1 MRIKVMMIAFS
12 LVIASGVVANPLPE
26 AGKTI
31 FTGRCAACHN
41 VNKQVVGPALA
52 GVNDRRSIDWIIKFV
67 QSSQTVVKSG
77 DKDAVALFTQ
87 FNRIPMPDHSDLTAD
102 DIKNIVEYI
111 KSETVTTTSAEAPFA
126 KPTSVKPNF
135 LPLSASNYGF
145 FAIILVLVGLL
156 IASLVVLV
164 KVKEYERKYWLSK
177 STTVSK
183 NP

>member
-1 MRIKVMMIAFS
+1 MRTKIVMIAFS
-12 LVIASGVVANPLPE
+12 LVFTSVAMANPLPE

-52 GVNDRRSIDWIIKFV
+52 GVNDRRNIDWIIKFV
-67 QSSQTVVKSG
+67 QSSQSVIKGG

-87 FNRIPMPDHSDLTAD
+87 FNRIPMPDHPDLTAD
-102 DIKNIVEYI
+102 DIKNVVEYI
-111 KSETVTTTSAEAPFA
+111 KSETVAASSTEVPFA
-126 KPTSVKPNF
+126 KPTSVKPKF
-135 LPLSASNYGF
+135 IPLSASNYGF
-145 FAIILVLVGLL
+145 FAIIFALVGLL

-164 KVKEYERKYWLSK
+164 KVKEYERNYWLAK
-177 STTVSK
+177 STSVSK